1 MARVRSSIP
10 RGFTRFY
17 TLYLISE
24 SPLTGKEIIVEAEKR
39 SEGEWSPSPGL
50 IYPLLGRLLRD
61 GLITE
66 KDDGRFLIT
75 EEGLEVLDDR
85 VKLQEQWERQYKL
98 VTKLGMNIL
107 SKGKMIAEESLDRIV
122 AFTSIVKDRVRGGS
136 ADLQDSF
143 DEKYY
148 EFLMSELKRLEK
160 DRELKVDDVISEES

>member
-1 MARVRSSIP
+1 M
-10 RGFTRFY
+10 
-17 TLYLISE
+17 
-24 SPLTGKEIIVEAEKR
+24 
-39 SEGEWSPSPGL
+39 
-50 IYPLLGRLLRD
+50 
-61 GLITE
+61 ITE